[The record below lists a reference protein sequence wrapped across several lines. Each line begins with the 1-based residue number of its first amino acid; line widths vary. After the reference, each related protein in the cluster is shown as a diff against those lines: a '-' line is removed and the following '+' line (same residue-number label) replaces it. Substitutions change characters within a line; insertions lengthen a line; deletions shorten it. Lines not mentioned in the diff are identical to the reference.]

1 MQKLLSTFA
10 LAASTAALVLAQG
23 PPPGHGPGGPGFG
36 PPHEL
41 MWAGPG
47 SRTPITGAPYSAVET
62 RQVQQTLADGNQI
75 SHQDQSKVYRD
86 SQGRIRMEHTTP
98 QGDTRIAIFDPVAG
112 FEYILDPAKQTA
124 VKRALPAPKQTSSS
138 ETTPPPPHHRFAGT
152 TQTEDLG
159 TETINNLAATG
170 KRETET
176 IPAGAIGNAQPIVV
190 TREIWTSTVL
200 KVPVLIKTSD
210 ARFGTTNMQLTN
222 VVQGEPDP
230 ALFQVPSNYT
240 VKTGGGPGMMG
251 THRRPN

>member
-1 MQKLLSTFA
+1 MIA

-23 PPPGHGPGGPGFG
+23 PPPGRGPGGHGFG

-47 SRTPITGAPYSAVET
+47 SHTPITGAPYSGVET
-62 RQVQQTLADGNQI
+62 RQEQQKLTDGNQI
-75 SHQDQSKVYRD
+75 SHQNQSKIYRD
-86 SQGRIRMEHTTP
+86 SQGRVRIEHATP
-98 QGDTRIAIFDPVAG
+98 QGETRIAIFDPVGG
-112 FEYILDPAKQTA
+112 FTYMLDPTKQTA
-124 VKRALPAPKQTSSS
+124 VKRALPAPKQTSSD
-138 ETTPPPPHHRFAGT
+138 TNPPAPRHRFAGT

-159 TETINNLAATG
+159 TQTISGLAATG

-176 IPAGAIGNAQPIVV
+176 IPAGAIGNDQAIVV
-190 TREIWTSTVL
+190 TREIWTSTAL

-210 ARFGTTNMQLTN
+210 PRFGTTNMQLTN

-240 VKTGGGPGMMG
+240 VTTGGGPGMMG
-251 THRRPN
+251 SRRRPG